1 MTQQERQRIAAG
13 LSGKLSYAEIARRLD
28 RPTSTIS
35 REISRNGGPGGY
47 RPQQAQL
54 ATVQRA
60 QRGTPVPPRAAEAPS
75 GTLEEEIIELA
86 VRSGLPRMTARVH
99 VDLLLSEDGRR
110 TAAELTRRLKVS
122 PASVSVAVN
131 FLVEHGYVRRERDPQ
146 RRRDIYVV
154 DDDAW
159 YHSIVISSRQTLEA
173 ARRPRRPR
181 RRRTGPRAQ
190 WGSGWPRW
198 ARSWN
203 RSAWTCW
210 SRPTDAVASWRDGSE
225 PNRLG
230 RRRTSSCRTSPTP
243 AIWPSG
249 TAGTSGSPLTSTS

>member
-13 LSGKLSYAEIARRLD
+13 LADGLSYAEIARRLD

-35 REISRNGGPGGY
+35 REVARNGSAGGY
-47 RPQQAQL
+47 RPEQAHR
-54 ATVQRA
+54 ATVKRA
-60 QRGTPVPPRAAEAPS
+60 RRGTPAPS
-75 GTLEEEIIELA
+75 RAPGAPGSTMEEEIIELA

-131 FLVEHGYVRRERDPQ
+131 FLVQHGYVRRERDPQ

-159 YHSIVISSRQTLEA
+159 YRSIVISSRLTLQSAHA
-173 ARRPRRPR
+173 AMTAAETLGLDTPVGQRLAKVGTFLERVIE
-181 RRRTGPRAQ
+181 
-190 WGSGWPRW
+190 
-198 ARSWN
+198 
-203 RSAWTCW
+203 
-210 SRPTDAVASWRDGSE
+210 DMVASADRWRGLLE
-225 PNRLG
+225 
-230 RRRTSSCRTSPTP
+230 
-243 AIWPSG
+243 
-249 TAGTSGSPLTSTS
+249 

>member
-1 MTQQERQRIAAG
+1 MPGGRLTQQERQRIAAG
-13 LSGKLSYAEIARRLD
+13 LTGRLSYAEIARRLD

-35 REISRNGGPGGY
+35 REIARNGGPGGY

-60 QRGTPVPPRAAEAPS
+60 QRGTPAPPRAAGAP
-75 GTLEEEIIELA
+75 GGAMEEEIIELA

-173 ARRPRRPR
+173 AQASTAAAQTYGPESPVGQRLAKVGAFLEQVSLDMLESADRCRRLL
-181 RRRTGPRAQ
+181 A
-190 WGSGWPRW
+190 
-198 ARSWN
+198 
-203 RSAWTCW
+203 
-210 SRPTDAVASWRDGSE
+210 
-225 PNRLG
+225 
-230 RRRTSSCRTSPTP
+230 
-243 AIWPSG
+243 
-249 TAGTSGSPLTSTS
+249 

>member
-13 LSGKLSYAEIARRLD
+13 LTGKLSYAEIARRLD

-60 QRGTPVPPRAAEAPS
+60 QRGTPTPPRAAEAPS
-75 GTLEEEIIELA
+75 GTMEEEIIELA

-173 ARRPRRPR
+173 AQASTAAAQTYGPESPVGQRLAKVGAFLEQVSLDMLESADRCRRLL
-181 RRRTGPRAQ
+181 A
-190 WGSGWPRW
+190 
-198 ARSWN
+198 
-203 RSAWTCW
+203 
-210 SRPTDAVASWRDGSE
+210 
-225 PNRLG
+225 
-230 RRRTSSCRTSPTP
+230 
-243 AIWPSG
+243 
-249 TAGTSGSPLTSTS
+249 